1 MNNSLKNMVLLG
13 VGALV
18 SLGAIGLLFAQV
30 DIHEVIENI
39 RQAEAAYILILLP
52 LYPLSMYLRSVRW
65 QHFLQAHLPFW
76 RAFHITN
83 IGYFF
88 NAVLP
93 LRLGEVVRILL
104 MGREPNQ
111 SAGAGLSALTLERLL
126 DLAFALMCIG
136 IGLVLIP
143 DSATLP
149 AETTSTL
156 GVLIVMTIIGGLGV
170 VFLPRTHPLILRLL
184 KWLSRPLPASL
195 AQRGLKFAEDTLN
208 GLRIIAT
215 PRRLLNTLSLSAILW
230 ATYYAFFY
238 IGLFAFLDDT
248 PAPGVGLLVTGFIA
262 LGIAAPSLPGAIG
275 VFQAAAVLAL
285 TTAGYSTA
293 IATSYSWTLWVIEI
307 GAIVLGGIWGLS
319 AMGLSLGGLTRQVR
333 QGVEA

>member
-1 MNNSLKNMVLLG
+1 MNNSLKNMVLVG

-18 SLGAIGLLFAQV
+18 SLGAIGFLFSQV
-30 DIHEVIENI
+30 DINEVIENI
-39 RQAEAAYILILLP
+39 RQAETAYILILLP
-52 LYPLSMYLRSVRW
+52 LYLLCMYLRSVRW
-65 QHFLQAHLPFW
+65 QHLLQAHLPFW

-104 MGREPNQ
+104 MSREPNQ

-143 DSATLP
+143 DSAALP